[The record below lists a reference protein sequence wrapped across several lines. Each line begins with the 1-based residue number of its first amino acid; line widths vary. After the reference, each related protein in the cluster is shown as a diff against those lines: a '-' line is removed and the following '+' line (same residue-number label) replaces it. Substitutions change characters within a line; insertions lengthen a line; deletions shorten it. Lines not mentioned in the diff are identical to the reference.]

1 MSNLFELFLFYQ
13 NKNASRESRS
23 ESEKIE
29 KTCASNEQIASFL
42 TKTIKF
48 KINLMKKIT
57 AIALLSIA
65 IISCKKETQTVT
77 KVDPKTGKTITV
89 EVPVEEKET
98 AKVENPAIKD
108 SLGVYYS
115 TFKLEKG
122 KTYPFT
128 TYQRDTQTMSNGSK
142 SMTGTNESTDEMTFT
157 VNSID
162 EKGNYD
168 ITMNLVGKRLS
179 ASSQGKTQSIDTKGS
194 APTEPQQKFM
204 WEIQK
209 AQVGNGLKMKMDKT
223 GKITSISGFE
233 PVYQKISKAATATI
247 KDAAQTKNF
256 MDSFKQSFNE
266 KSLKEQFG
274 KNISIF
280 PVKGAK
286 IGQSWTETENVTP
299 DGSIKIS
306 TTYTLTKVE
315 NGIAEIAV
323 KGGIP
328 RKAKSESKNGMSH
341 SVSLEGNQ
349 NGTIRIDAN
358 TGWILGSNLKL
369 NTTEKESLSDGKQS
383 QTLSKTSNSLVSIN
397 PSYKF

>member
-1 MSNLFELFLFYQ
+1 
-13 NKNASRESRS
+13 
-23 ESEKIE
+23 
-29 KTCASNEQIASFL
+29 
-42 TKTIKF
+42 
-48 KINLMKKIT
+48 MKKIT

-89 EVPVEEKET
+89 EVPAEEKEM

-108 SLGVYYS
+108 SLGMYYS

-122 KTYPFT
+122 KTYPFI
-128 TYQRDTQTMSNGSK
+128 TYQRDTQTMSDGNK

-157 VNSID
+157 VNAVD
-162 EKGNYD
+162 DKGNYD
-168 ITMNLVGKRLS
+168 LTMNLVGKKMS
-179 ASSQGKTQSIDTKGS
+179 ATSQGKTQSIDTKGS
-194 APTEPQQKFM
+194 APADSQQKFM

-209 AQVGNGLKMKMDKT
+209 AQVGNSLKMKMDKT
-223 GKITSISGFE
+223 GKITSITGFE
-233 PVYQKISKAATATI
+233 PVYQKINKAASGII
-247 KDAAQTKNF
+247 KDASQTKSF
-256 MDSFKQSFNE
+256 MDGFKQSFNE

-274 KNISIF
+274 KNITIL
-280 PVKGAK
+280 PIKGAK
-286 IGQSWTETENVTP
+286 IGQSWTETENLTP

-358 TGWILGSNLKL
+358 TGWILGSKL
-369 NTTEKESLSDGKQS
+369 NMKTTEKESLSDGKQS